1 MASWLSEKSYFII
14 LIIVASSRAL
24 VYLFLVNFSLG
35 FYPYKR
41 TGVIAARE
49 ETFTLEALEQWSVS
63 IPSSV
68 SMFLRCRLAD
78 RSHPVEAAAWLVLCL
93 ERITLHKLF
102 EKEPFCL
109 YADMGYIFAFGTK
122 PAFAYFLTMGQS
134 VWKKRNHGHC
144 HNRTLNHYWNL
155 GLRVVLNN
163 YLKCWSNE
171 KVKTVSP
178 WKSTKVLII
187 LQPPLLGDSLCL
199 RHISL

>member
-1 MASWLSEKSYFII
+1 MCTSSSFSSQLQSGILSIQKNRSDCRKKPLRLKLWNSEVCLVHHLSPC
-14 LIIVASSRAL
+14 SSDA
-24 VYLFLVNFSLG
+24 
-35 FYPYKR
+35 
-41 TGVIAARE
+41 I
-49 ETFTLEALEQWSVS
+49 
-63 IPSSV
+63 
-68 SMFLRCRLAD
+68 AD

-102 EKEPFCL
+102 EKESFCL

-122 PAFAYFLTMGQS
+122 PAFAYFLNMDQS
-134 VWKKRNHGHC
+134 VWKKRNHDHC

-171 KVKTVSP
+171 KVKTVSL

-199 RHISL
+199 RHISP